1 MNNILVSIIIPVYNV
16 EKYIVETVES
26 VLNQNF
32 KEIELILVDD
42 GSIDGSLAL
51 CEKFLEK
58 DHKIRLLKQKNSG
71 VSVARNNGL
80 SLAKGKYVYFLDS
93 DDTIGVDFI
102 KTSYETAEKGD
113 FDITVVGEYY
123 CNRIQ
128 DVFVLPTCALF
139 LKLDFL
145 QKHQDIRFPKDIQP
159 CEDGLF
165 SHQLLVLTD
174 KIGENPLGEYYYRQH
189 ENQNHLMINNQT
201 EKLLKQIPEWF
212 KILIDFYE
220 RYNLFPSHSIDLARF
235 VEHEPF
241 ELRYLSMPFDTN
253 QKDEL
258 HKLIK
263 NFITKKVFPFMTKK
277 QQKSLNSSFLLFVNS
292 KNSLQFDKRYI
303 DKIRIEQIIC
313 KTKLILINTIPIR
326 KIRKSIRAQL
336 MLKYNKLQDS
346 IARVYKKAN

>member
-1 MNNILVSIIIPVYNV
+1 MNDILVSIIIPVYNV
-16 EKYIVETVES
+16 EKFIVETIES
-26 VLNQNF
+26 VLNQSF
-32 KEIELILVDD
+32 KGIELILVDD
-42 GSIDGSLAL
+42 GSTDGSLAL

-58 DHKIRLLKQKNSG
+58 DDKIRLLKQKNSG
-71 VSVARNNGL
+71 VSIARNNGL
-80 SLAKGKYVYFLDS
+80 NLAKGKYVYFLDS

-102 KTSYETAEKGD
+102 KTSYQVAQKGD
-113 FDITVVGEYY
+113 FDIVVVGEYY

-174 KIGENPLGEYYYRQH
+174 NIGKNLLGEYYYRQH

-212 KILIDFYE
+212 KILMGFYD
-220 RYNLFPSHSIDLARF
+220 RYDLLSSHSLDLARF

-241 ELRYLSMPFDTN
+241 ELRYLSMPFDAN
-253 QKDEL
+253 QKNTL
-258 HKLIK
+258 HVLIK
-263 NFITKKVFPFMTKK
+263 GFMTKEVFPFMSKK
-277 QQKSLNSSFLLFVNS
+277 ELESLDSSFLLFLNS
-292 KNSLQFDKRYI
+292 KDSFEFDKRYI
-303 DKIRIEQIIC
+303 VKLRTEKIIC
-313 KTKLILINTIPIR
+313 KTKLILINTLPFR
-326 KIRKSIRAQL
+326 KIRKKIRAQL
-336 MLKYNKLQDS
+336 MVKYNKLQDS
-346 IARVYKKAN
+346 IARVHKKS